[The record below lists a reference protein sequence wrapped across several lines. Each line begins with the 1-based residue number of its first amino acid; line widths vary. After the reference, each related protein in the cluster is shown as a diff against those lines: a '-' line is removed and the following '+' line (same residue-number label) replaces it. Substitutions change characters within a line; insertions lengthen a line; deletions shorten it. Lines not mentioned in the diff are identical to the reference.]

1 MSADSGREPA
11 PFNPQVAILA
21 LIQMSIVLAV
31 AVLVT
36 GRVFEAMPALSGP
49 MADAYTAVQT
59 QTGTAFEL
67 APIVLIVVVA
77 AVVIATVRRV

>member
-1 MSADSGREPA
+1 MSASGDTSTPLD
-11 PFNPQVAILA
+11 PQVAVLMM
-21 LIQMSIVLAV
+21 IQSSIVLAV

-36 GRVFEAMPALSGP
+36 GRVFEAMPDLSGP
-49 MADAYTAVQT
+49 MADAYAAVQA

-67 APIVLIVVVA
+67 APIVLIVLVA